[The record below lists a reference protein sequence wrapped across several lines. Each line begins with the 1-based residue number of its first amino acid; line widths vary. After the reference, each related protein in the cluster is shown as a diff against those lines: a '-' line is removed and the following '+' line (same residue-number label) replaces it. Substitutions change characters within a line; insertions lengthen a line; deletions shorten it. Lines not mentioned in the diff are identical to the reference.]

1 MLERSIELA
10 SNEFVSKIR
19 ESAIYKEYREKLQK
33 LKEYPDYYQKVNE
46 FRLRNYEMQNATQV
60 DDLFEKMDAFEKEY
74 EKFRENPLV
83 EEFLQAELAFC
94 RMMQEVDIAIMEK
107 LDFE

>member
-10 SNEFVSKIR
+10 SNEFVCKIK

-33 LKEYPDYYQKVNE
+33 LKEYPDCYQKVNE
-46 FRLRNYEMQNATQV
+46 FRQRNYEMQNATQV
-60 DDLFEKMDAFEKEY
+60 DDLFEKMDAFEQEY

>member
-10 SNEFVSKIR
+10 SNEFVSKIK
-19 ESAIYKEYREKLQK
+19 ESAIYKEYREKLQN
-33 LKEYPDYYQKVNE
+33 LKAYPDCYQKVNE
-46 FRLRNYEMQNATQV
+46 FRQRNYEMQNATQV
-60 DDLFEKMDAFEKEY
+60 DDLFEKMDVFEQEY

>member
-1 MLERSIELA
+1 MLEQNVEVALCD
-10 SNEFVSKIR
+10 FVSKIKDS
-19 ESAIYKEYREKLQK
+19 EVYKEYQERLKR
-33 LKEYPDYYQKVNE
+33 LKEYPDYYEKVNE

-60 DDLFEKMDAFEKEY
+60 DDLFEKMDAFEQEY

-83 EEFLQAELAFC
+83 EDFLQAELAFC
-94 RMMQEVDIAIMEK
+94 RMMQTVDIAIMEK